1 LFQAD
6 HHHGKDA
13 FSLIGLRK
21 EPEVESLMLL
31 EYSGNTREVCVDD
44 VFVEVGCLNASLSE
58 VPQVGPGDEVGS
70 VRRAKDCKPLFDL
83 FL

>member
-1 LFQAD
+1 
-6 HHHGKDA
+6 
-13 FSLIGLRK
+13 
-21 EPEVESLMLL
+21 
-31 EYSGNTREVCVDD
+31 VDD